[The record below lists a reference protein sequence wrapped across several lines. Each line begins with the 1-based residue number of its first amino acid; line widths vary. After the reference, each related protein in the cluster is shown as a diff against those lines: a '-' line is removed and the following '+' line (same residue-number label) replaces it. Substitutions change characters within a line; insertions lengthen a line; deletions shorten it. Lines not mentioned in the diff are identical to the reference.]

1 MINTFRG
8 LCRHFISGALVG
20 VLGLVLVSVPSAFAG
35 AAREQVQS
43 AIEKVTA
50 ILNDPNLKSDAK
62 KSERVERLRQVIFPK
77 FDFAEMAKRSLGS
90 NWQRRTPEEQQ
101 EFVKLFREL
110 IENSYVGN
118 IDSYNGEKVNI
129 VGEKQE
135 KDFAQVNTKI
145 VNNKGEEFAVDY
157 RLLQSSGD
165 WKIYDVVIE
174 NISIVNNYRSQFNRV
189 IAKSSFE
196 DLLQKLRDKQFA
208 APVGKQKT

>member
-1 MINTFRG
+1 MINTVRG
-8 LCRHFISGALVG
+8 LCRDFISGASLG
-20 VLGLVLVSVPSAFAG
+20 VLGLMLVSVPAFAG
-35 AAREQVQS
+35 APREQVQS

-50 ILNDPNLKSDAK
+50 ILNDPNLKSAAK
-62 KSERVERLRQVIFPK
+62 KSERIERLRQVIFPK

-110 IENSYVGN
+110 IENSYVEN

-189 IAKSSFE
+189 IVKSSFE

-208 APVGKQKT
+208 APAGKQKT

>member
-1 MINTFRG
+1 MYPFPFADLLSYTFLQARR
-8 LCRHFISGALVG
+8 LGAIVR
-20 VLGLVLVSVPSAFAG
+20 AFDTRS

-50 ILNDPNLKSDAK
+50 ILNDPTLKSAAK
-62 KSERVERLRQVIFPK
+62 KGERIERLRQVIFPK
-77 FDFAEMAKRSLGS
+77 FDFAEMAKRSLGP

-110 IENSYVGN
+110 LENSYVEN

-129 VGEKQE
+129 VGDKEE

-157 RLLQSSGD
+157 RLLQSGGD

-174 NISIVNNYRSQFNRV
+174 NISVVNNYRSQFNRV

-208 APVGKQKT
+208 PAGKQKT

>member
-1 MINTFRG
+1 M
-8 LCRHFISGALVG
+8 
-20 VLGLVLVSVPSAFAG
+20 
-35 AAREQVQS
+35 
-43 AIEKVTA
+43 
-50 ILNDPNLKSDAK
+50 
-62 KSERVERLRQVIFPK
+62 
-77 FDFAEMAKRSLGS
+77 
-90 NWQRRTPEEQQ
+90 
-101 EFVKLFREL
+101 FREL
-110 IENSYVGN
+110 IENSYVEN

-135 KDFAQVNTKI
+135 KDFAQVNTQI

-189 IAKSSFE
+189 IVKSSFE

-208 APVGKQKT
+208 APAGKQKT